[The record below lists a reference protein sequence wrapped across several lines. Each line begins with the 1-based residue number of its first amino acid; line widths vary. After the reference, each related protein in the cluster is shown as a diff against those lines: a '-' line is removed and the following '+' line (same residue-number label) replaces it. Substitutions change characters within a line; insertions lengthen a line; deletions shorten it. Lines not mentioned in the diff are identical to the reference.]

1 MSKLKIYGIP
11 ASRAFRC
18 LWMAH
23 ELGLDFELVPID
35 FATGAHREASYVAV
49 NPNAKIPAIDD
60 DGLVLWESMAI
71 NLYLAKKHG
80 QGLWPETLADEARAW
95 QWSFWVMTEIEKPL
109 LSALF
114 HRFLHPKDKRDPAV
128 AEASL
133 AEIRAPL
140 AVLDAALDGR
150 DYLLGGAFSVAD
162 LNVAA
167 VLSWARLARID
178 LSATPALDAWLGRCL
193 DRPAAAAAS
202 PARPD

>member
-1 MSKLKIYGIP
+1 MSKLKIYGIA

-23 ELGLDFELVPID
+23 ELGLDFEHVPID
-35 FATGAHREASYVAV
+35 FATGAHREASYLAV

-60 DGLVLWESMAI
+60 DGLVLCESMAI

-95 QWSFWVMTEIEKPL
+95 QWSFWVMTEIEKSL
-109 LSALF
+109 LTALF
-114 HRFLHPKDKRDPAV
+114 HRFIYPEDKRDPAV

-133 AEIRAPL
+133 EEIQAPL
-140 AVLDAALDGR
+140 KVLDAALEGR

-167 VLSWARLARID
+167 VLSWARLGQID
-178 LSATPALDAWLGRCL
+178 LSATPAVDNWLGRCL
-193 DRPAAAAAS
+193 DRPAAER
-202 PARPD
+202 ARPVRPN

>member
-1 MSKLKIYGIP
+1 
-11 ASRAFRC
+11 
-18 LWMAH
+18 MAH